1 MSLKHLSQRDIF
13 DYIEKNDHTKKEN
26 EIIKHLIICEEC
38 QKKVNDYRL
47 MITEIRKIKTY
58 EPNNNFVNIVT
69 KNLPDKKYAKKE
81 KPIVELFSL
90 IMISIPFG
98 IVIGFLFHSN
108 QIKFTSLGKMFGLFS
123 SLIHFLYNS
132 LYSFPFVH
140 ENIDV
145 FGMFIFYM
153 LSFYI
158 LNRFFVQGKLKKKFT

>member
-69 KNLPDKKYAKKE
+69 KNLPDKYTKKE
-81 KPIVELFSL
+81 KPIVELISL

-98 IVIGFLFHSN
+98 IVIGFLFYSN
-108 QIKFTSLGKMFGLFS
+108 KFKFTSFGKMFGQFS
-123 SLIHFLYNS
+123 SLIHIFYNS
-132 LYSFPFVH
+132 LNSFRFIH
-140 ENIDV
+140 ENSDV
-145 FGMFIFYM
+145 FGMFISYM
-153 LSFYI
+153 VVFYI
-158 LNRFFVQGKLKKKFT
+158 LNRFFVYGKLKKKFT